1 MLLSEKSLL
10 SLQSIK
16 HFLIGFVFILNFL
29 LYKFTKLVKK
39 NKNCLKKNNCSLS
52 YSSRRIQIIKNTVF
66 FMNCYILIN
75 LVIPFNKYI
84 TKIPIISGF
93 YSLICLVIIITLILF
108 LKQSLSI
115 LNKEDCLKC
124 LGLGFSADKNGLLNI
139 ITQLFLKFKGKSSLL
154 LIGIYYIS
162 LIYLL

>member
-1 MLLSEKSLL
+1 MLISEKSLL

-29 LYKFTKLVKK
+29 LYKFTKLIKK
-39 NKNCLKKNNCSLS
+39 NKNCLKKNNSSLS

-108 LKQSLSI
+108 LKQSISI
-115 LNKEDCLKC
+115 LNREDCLKC
-124 LGLGFSADKNGLLNI
+124 LGINSNKGMINI